1 MVGTMNVSVIVWCV
15 VVASNLVQG
24 EVYSSASDMKGVFQL
39 EREMVG
45 ILGGYA
51 SKLHAKLN
59 RINDYLQVSKFLAL
73 WGQCPRRRI
82 YWYGCNPGPLTVH
95 L

>member
-1 MVGTMNVSVIVWCV
+1 MDAKIKVSVILWSV
-15 VVASNLVQG
+15 VLASNLVRG

-39 EREMVG
+39 EREMVN

-59 RINDYLQVSKFLAL
+59 RINDYLQVRKIL
-73 WGQCPRRRI
+73 P
-82 YWYGCNPGPLTVH
+82 N
-95 L
+95 

>member
-1 MVGTMNVSVIVWCV
+1 MKKRERSERTVGTMNVSVIVWCV

-59 RINDYLQVSKFLAL
+59 RINDYLQVSKFLAFQVI
-73 WGQCPRRRI
+73 GFQ
-82 YWYGCNPGPLTVH
+82 
-95 L
+95 

>member
-1 MVGTMNVSVIVWCV
+1 MDGTMKVSVIVWCV
-15 VVASNLVQG
+15 VLASTLVRG

-39 EREMVG
+39 EREMVS

-59 RINDYLQVSKFLAL
+59 RINDYLQVGTPPLCGFVMGKRNQNWGKFV
-73 WGQCPRRRI
+73 QSPKI
-82 YWYGCNPGPLTVH
+82 
-95 L
+95 